1 MLTQKLSPPAG
12 KVSRR
17 SRDERGTT
25 QSRQV
30 KRDVPPS
37 ASPTL
42 SSSPINGGAFWCGT
56 SSNIKPAL
64 TGRWPRAK
72 RADGGVASALLLFT
86 ATPQSIRLT
95 AYCQLPVK
103 GSLLVRYTSSH
114 IKQTRGRLP
123 VPTSSQALTLTR
135 RQADFTW
142 RSHISHCESNI
153 SPCVSRIS
161 LRT

>member
-95 AYCQLPVK
+95 AYCQLP
-103 GSLLVRYTSSH
+103 GRGAFWYCIASN
-114 IKQTRGRLP
+114 IKQGDGFPSPQLNNLSRSP
-123 VPTSSQALTLTR
+123 AVR
-135 RQADFTW
+135 R
-142 RSHISHCESNI
+142 ISHCESNISLRIRAI

-161 LRT
+161 LRA

>member
-142 RSHISHCESNI
+142 RSHISHCES
-153 SPCVSRIS
+153 RIS
-161 LRT
+161 LRA

>member
-1 MLTQKLSPPAG
+1 M
-12 KVSRR
+12 SRR

-72 RADGGVASALLLFT
+72 RADGGVESGLLFIFLN
-86 ATPQSIRLT
+86 PSVKPSV
-95 AYCQLPVK
+95 CQLP
-103 GSLLVRYTSSH
+103 GRGAFWYCIASN
-114 IKQTRGRLP
+114 IKQGDGFPSPQLNNLSRSP
-123 VPTSSQALTLTR
+123 AVR
-135 RQADFTW
+135 R
-142 RSHISHCESNI
+142 ISHGAAIFHIAKAIFHPASAGFHCARKRAYAPVN
-153 SPCVSRIS
+153 S
-161 LRT
+161 LTGSIR

>member
-95 AYCQLPVK
+95 AYCQLP
-103 GSLLVRYTSSH
+103 GRGAFCYCIASN
-114 IKQTRGRLP
+114 IKQGDSSPSPQLHNLP
-123 VPTSSQALTLTR
+123 RSPAVR
-135 RQADFTW
+135 R
-142 RSHISHCESNI
+142 ISHGAAI
-153 SPCVSRIS
+153 FHIAKAIFHPA
-161 LRT
+161 